1 MELKHDPQGK
11 PVIFSI
17 KFIKSNGEI
26 VYLPK
31 AISCGLR
38 ANMKANR
45 LRGVMPVDGNAE
57 QTAHIYPVNID
68 AIIEFN
74 NLKVTI

>member
-1 MELKHDPQGK
+1 MELKHDPNGN
-11 PVIFSI
+11 PVIYSI
-17 KFIKSNGEI
+17 KFIKANGEI

-45 LRGVMPVDGNAE
+45 LRGVMPVNKKAE
-57 QTAHIYPVNID
+57 QTEHIYPVNID
-68 AIIEFN
+68 SIIEFN
-74 NLKVTI
+74 GLKVAI